1 MITPVDFRQKS
12 FRTGIGYDKKDVDS
26 FMVELLRNYEE
37 LYRSN
42 AQQIAEIKDLSDN
55 LIRYKAM
62 EESLNRELMVAEKT
76 SEELIQEA
84 TDKAKKIEADAKT
97 KAKQL
102 LKTAKEDLAFTH
114 QQTIGM
120 AQMYASMK
128 TQLNLLFKNFVD
140 VTNSEDLSIDID
152 ELEAFGAVSDDIKDA
167 INASEVVPK
176 MNFAASAYIPT
187 MPMPGGKG
195 SQGAGAAFGSFE
207 GDPQMRDESP
217 LSGMTDGGATVEGK
231 FGDISTA
238 GFGFSS
244 LVENESYKDPF
255 AGINVKSTNE
265 FDDRMSDPFGQAA
278 AASQSAVPKKTKKKA
293 PQQESAPAY
302 EEPANTEAASGYA
315 APEYD
320 APEYDAPDY
329 SSVDSYESAEYQT
342 SSEAGYAEQTEYTAT
357 AYSDSEY
364 SKPDYPEA
372 DIPTVNFEADDYS
385 STDEDLEDLEDSD
398 ALSGEVDEKPAG
410 PRLIGDGDGASQ
422 DFEFV

>member
-76 SEELIQEA
+76 SEEMVQEA
-84 TDKAKKIEADAKT
+84 ADKAKKIEADAKA
-97 KAKQL
+97 KAKKL

-114 QQTIGM
+114 QQTIQM

-128 TQLNLLFKNFVD
+128 TQLNLFFKNFVD
-140 VTNSEDLSIDID
+140 VTNSEDMSIDID
-152 ELEAFGAVSDDIKDA
+152 ALEAFEAVTDDIKEA

-187 MPMPGGKG
+187 MPMPGAKA
-195 SQGAGAAFGSFE
+195 QAAAFGSYD

-217 LSGMTDGGATVEGK
+217 LGGMSQDGAFTNSTVEGK
-231 FGDISTA
+231 YGDVSSA

-244 LVENESYKDPF
+244 LSENEAYKDPF
-255 AGINVKSTNE
+255 AGVDNKDTKKQEPEVTT
-265 FDDRMSDPFGQAA
+265 
-278 AASQSAVPKKTKKKA
+278 KKTKKKVQ
-293 PQQESAPAY
+293 PEDV
-302 EEPANTEAASGYA
+302 NTSQYDEAA
-315 APEYD
+315 
-320 APEYDAPDY
+320 
-329 SSVDSYESAEYQT
+329 
-342 SSEAGYAEQTEYTAT
+342 YAEDTDSV
-357 AYSDSEY
+357 SDMTDAVEETYETYETVSETFDTSDTDMEDTY
-364 SKPDYPEA
+364 QE
-372 DIPTVNFEADDYS
+372 DIPTVDFEDTY
-385 STDEDLEDLEDSD
+385 TSD
-398 ALSGEVDEKPAG
+398 ASEEEAEALEGDIEEKPAG
-410 PRLIGDGDGASQ
+410 TKLLGDGEETGQ

>member
-76 SEELIQEA
+76 SDELIQEA
-84 TDKAKKIEADAKT
+84 KDKAKKIEAEAKT

-114 QQTIGM
+114 EQTIEM

-140 VTNSEDLSIDID
+140 VTNSEDMSIDID

-187 MPMPGGKG
+187 MPMPGGRA
-195 SQGAGAAFGSFE
+195 SQTGGAAFGSFD

-217 LSGMTDGGATVEGK
+217 LGGMGDGGATVEGK
-231 FGDISTA
+231 FGDVSSA

-244 LVENESYKDPF
+244 LVENESYRDPF
-255 AGINVKSTNE
+255 EGVDVKSTNE
-265 FDDRMSDPFGQAA
+265 FDDKMSDPFA
-278 AASQSAVPKKTKKKA
+278 QSASSATAPKKTKKKV
-293 PQQESAPAY
+293 QQRQESAPAY
-302 EEPANTEAASGYA
+302 EEAAYTEETSAYA

-320 APEYDAPDY
+320 APNYPEP
-329 SSVDSYESAEYQT
+329 E
-342 SSEAGYAEQTEYTAT
+342 YAET
-357 AYSDSEY
+357 
-364 SKPDYPEA
+364 
-372 DIPTVNFEADDYS
+372 DIPTVNFTADGYS
-385 STDEDLEDLEDSD
+385 STDDDIDDLEDSE
-398 ALSGEVDEKPAG
+398 ALSGEVDEKAAG
-410 PRLIGDGDGASQ
+410 PRLIGDGDEANQ

>member
-76 SEELIQEA
+76 SEEMLQEA
-84 TDKAKKIEADAKT
+84 ADKAKKMETEAKG
-97 KAKQL
+97 KAKEL
-102 LKTAKEDLAFTH
+102 LKSAKADLAFTH
-114 QQTIGM
+114 QQTIQM
-120 AQMYASMK
+120 AQLYASMK

-140 VTNSEDLSIDID
+140 VTNSEDMSMDID
-152 ELEAFGAVSDDIKDA
+152 ALEAFGAVPDDIKDA

-187 MPMPGGKG
+187 MPMPGGK
-195 SQGAGAAFGSFE
+195 SQGGSGAAFGSFE

-217 LSGMTDGGATVEGK
+217 LGGMASDGAFTNSTVEGK
-231 FGDISTA
+231 YGDVSSA

-244 LVENESYKDPF
+244 LSENEAYKDPF
-255 AGINVKSTNE
+255 KDVDVQSTNE
-265 FDDRMSDPFGQAA
+265 FDDRMQDPFKGQTAA
-278 AASQSAVPKKTKKKA
+278 KADDQVKASRKTKKKA
-293 PQQESAPAY
+293 PAKQAPVY
-302 EEPANTEAASGYA
+302 EETAYA
-315 APEYD
+315 E
-320 APEYDAPDY
+320 
-329 SSVDSYESAEYQT
+329 ESAEYT
-342 SSEAGYAEQTEYTAT
+342 ASETTDADIEYTPQE
-357 AYSDSEY
+357 EY
-364 SKPDYPEA
+364 AAPDYQEE
-372 DIPTVNFEADDYS
+372 IPTVDFGAEVYDASEDEEESEA
-385 STDEDLEDLEDSD
+385 LEGDIE
-398 ALSGEVDEKPAG
+398 EKPTG
-410 PRLIGDGDGASQ
+410 TRLLGDGEDANQ